1 MTKPIREQAI
11 VDLYNSSSNNPT
23 TLCMADLGCSSGP
36 NTLLVVSHLMEM
48 VHITCKKLAHQTPE
62 FQVYLNDLPGN
73 DFNTIFKSL
82 PGFLKEMKKQMGLG
96 FGPCFVTGVPGS
108 FYDRLFPANSL
119 HFVHSSYSLM
129 WLSQGLIEE
138 EKMDSFNIP
147 QYTPSP
153 AEVKSEVQKEG
164 SFSIDGLEVSTVPWS
179 ACRNYEYYPSDGY
192 FTDGGYDVAI
202 CMRSVAESLLSS
214 HFGCDIIDKV
224 FQRYKEIVADRMAKE
239 KTEFFN
245 VTISMTRN

>member
-11 VDLYNSSSNNPT
+11 VDLYNSSNNPT
-23 TLCMADLGCSSGP
+23 TLCIADLGCSSGP
-36 NTLLVVSHLMEM
+36 NTLLVVSQLMET
-48 VHITCKKLAHQTPE
+48 VHITCKELAHRTPE

-129 WLSQGLIEE
+129 WLSQVI
-138 EKMDSFNIP
+138 F
-147 QYTPSP
+147 
-153 AEVKSEVQKEG
+153 
-164 SFSIDGLEVSTVPWS
+164 
-179 ACRNYEYYPSDGY
+179 
-192 FTDGGYDVAI
+192 
-202 CMRSVAESLLSS
+202 
-214 HFGCDIIDKV
+214 
-224 FQRYKEIVADRMAKE
+224 
-239 KTEFFN
+239 
-245 VTISMTRN
+245 